1 MAATHSAPGKH
12 CVVIE
17 RNKSAKL
24 FEVIIEQKLDRV
36 QREFLNLKQKDFDIY
51 FKYVRFQEEIGYDFT
66 PYLKGMVQV
75 LRPQAKSTLQKW
87 FRERNIIA
95 WIKCFYLSPEALH
108 ARLQE
113 KSRRVENGVEIERGT
128 FHARYRQPT
137 IYDYIRRDGTSK
149 R

>member
-1 MAATHSAPGKH
+1 MEGGK
-12 CVVIE
+12 I

-36 QREFLNLKQKDFDIY
+36 QREFLNLKQTDFDIY
-51 FKYVRFQEEIGYDFT
+51 FKYVRFQEEIGYDLGT

-95 WIKCFYLSPEALH
+95 WIKCSSLSPEALH

-113 KSRRVENGVEIERGT
+113 KSRRVENGVEIELGT
-128 FHARYRQPT
+128 FQSRYRKPT
-137 IYDYIRRDGTSK
+137 IYDYIWRDGTSK
-149 R
+149 H